1 MNVTITKDFGTGKAN
16 AQAKANLTELIM
28 NALIAEFGEENVA
41 MVRTGG
47 TSQVNEIGVRIG
59 TITDTD
65 GFTYDF
71 CATINPTIKGFKD
84 RVTKRYTVE
93 AFDFETAVA
102 CYENYLAEKAAKQA
116 EAAAKKVERKANGNK
131 TKSEK
136 QAEIDARAK
145 ELDEI
150 AKKVKEKQKAELAEK
165 VAKAKEKAKGV

>member
-59 TITDTD
+59 TITDAD

-71 CATINPTIKGFKD
+71 CATINPTIKGFKE

-93 AFDFETAVA
+93 AFDFETA
-102 CYENYLAEKAAKQA
+102 KQA
-116 EAAAKKVERKANGNK
+116 YVDDVTAK
-131 TKSEK
+131 TQEK
-136 QAEIDARAK
+136 E
-145 ELDEI
+145 
-150 AKKVKEKQKAELAEK
+150 
-165 VAKAKEKAKGV
+165 AKAKAKAEKIERDKKAREEKKLAKEKETETAAE

>member
-1 MNVTITKDFGTGKAN
+1 MMNVTITKDFGTGKAN

-59 TITDTD
+59 TITDAD

-71 CATINPTIKGFKD
+71 CATINPTIKGFKE

-93 AFDFETAVA
+93 AFDFDSARQAYVDDVTAKTQ
-102 CYENYLAEKAAKQA
+102 EK
-116 EAAAKKVERKANGNK
+116 E
-131 TKSEK
+131 
-136 QAEIDARAK
+136 
-145 ELDEI
+145 
-150 AKKVKEKQKAELAEK
+150 
-165 VAKAKEKAKGV
+165 AKAKARAEKIERDKKAREEKKLANVKAKETETTAE

>member
-1 MNVTITKDFGTGKAN
+1 MMNVTITKDFGTGKAN

-71 CATINPTIKGFKD
+71 VATINPTIKGFKE

-93 AFDFETAVA
+93 AFDFETA
-102 CYENYLAEKAAKQA
+102 KQA
-116 EAAAKKVERKANGNK
+116 YVDDITAK
-131 TKSEK
+131 TKEK
-136 QAEIDARAK
+136 E
-145 ELDEI
+145 
-150 AKKVKEKQKAELAEK
+150 
-165 VAKAKEKAKGV
+165 AKAKAKAEKIERDKKAREEKKLAKEKETETAAE

>member
-16 AQAKANLTELIM
+16 AQAKAKLTELIM
-28 NALIAEFGEENVA
+28 NALITEFGEENVA

-71 CATINPTIKGFKD
+71 CATINPTIKGFKE

-93 AFDFETAVA
+93 AFDFETA
-102 CYENYLAEKAAKQA
+102 KQA
-116 EAAAKKVERKANGNK
+116 YVDDVTAK
-131 TKSEK
+131 TQEK
-136 QAEIDARAK
+136 E
-145 ELDEI
+145 
-150 AKKVKEKQKAELAEK
+150 
-165 VAKAKEKAKGV
+165 AKAKAKAEKIKRDKKAREEKKLAKEKETETTAE

>member
-1 MNVTITKDFGTGKAN
+1 MMNVTITKDFGTGKAN

-59 TITDTD
+59 TITDAD

-71 CATINPTIKGFKD
+71 CATINPTIKGFKE

-93 AFDFETAVA
+93 AFDFETAKQAYVDDVTA
-102 CYENYLAEKAAKQA
+102 KAQEKEAKAKARAEKI
-116 EAAAKKVERKANGNK
+116 ERDKKAREEKKLAN
-131 TKSEK
+131 
-136 QAEIDARAK
+136 
-145 ELDEI
+145 
-150 AKKVKEKQKAELAEK
+150 
-165 VAKAKEKAKGV
+165 AKAKETETTAE

>member
-59 TITDTD
+59 TITDAD

-71 CATINPTIKGFKD
+71 CATINPTIKGFKE

-93 AFDFETAVA
+93 AFDFDSARQAYVDDVTAKAQEKEAKAKARVEKIERDKKA
-102 CYENYLAEKAAKQA
+102 REEKKLA
-116 EAAAKKVERKANGNK
+116 N
-131 TKSEK
+131 
-136 QAEIDARAK
+136 
-145 ELDEI
+145 
-150 AKKVKEKQKAELAEK
+150 
-165 VAKAKEKAKGV
+165 AKAKETEITAE

>member
-1 MNVTITKDFGTGKAN
+1 MMNVTITKDFGTGKAN

-59 TITDTD
+59 TITDAD

-71 CATINPTIKGFKD
+71 CATINPTIKGFKE

-93 AFDFETAVA
+93 AFDFETAKQAYVDDVTA
-102 CYENYLAEKAAKQA
+102 KAQEKEAKTKARAEKI
-116 EAAAKKVERKANGNK
+116 ERDKKAREEKKLAN
-131 TKSEK
+131 
-136 QAEIDARAK
+136 
-145 ELDEI
+145 
-150 AKKVKEKQKAELAEK
+150 
-165 VAKAKEKAKGV
+165 AKAKETETTAE

>member
-59 TITDTD
+59 TITDAD

-71 CATINPTIKGFKD
+71 CATINPTIKGFKE

-93 AFDFETAVA
+93 AFDFDSARQAYVDDVTAKA
-102 CYENYLAEKAAKQA
+102 QEKEAKAKARAEKI
-116 EAAAKKVERKANGNK
+116 ERDKKAREGKKLAN
-131 TKSEK
+131 
-136 QAEIDARAK
+136 
-145 ELDEI
+145 
-150 AKKVKEKQKAELAEK
+150 
-165 VAKAKEKAKGV
+165 AKAKETETTAE

>member
-1 MNVTITKDFGTGKAN
+1 MMNVTITKDFGTGKAN

-59 TITDTD
+59 SITDAD

-71 CATINPTIKGFKD
+71 CATINPTIKGFKE

-93 AFDFETAVA
+93 AFDFDSARQAYVDDVTAKA
-102 CYENYLAEKAAKQA
+102 QEKEAKAKARTEKIERDKKAREEKKLA
-116 EAAAKKVERKANGNK
+116 N
-131 TKSEK
+131 
-136 QAEIDARAK
+136 
-145 ELDEI
+145 
-150 AKKVKEKQKAELAEK
+150 
-165 VAKAKEKAKGV
+165 AKAKETETTAE